1 MCETCGWDE
10 FAQKIDVMLQDGY
23 AKFAEETLDGI
34 QTTVIRNEHVSVKQF
49 EAVEN
54 IKDASERRR
63 R

>member
-1 MCETCGWDE
+1 MCDTCGWDE
-10 FAQKIDVMLQDGY
+10 FAGKIDIMIQDGY
-23 AKFAEETLDGI
+23 ASFASETLEGI
-34 QTTVIRNEHVSVKQF
+34 QETVMRNEHVSVKQY